1 MRRSAWIAGAFVAAA
16 LSLGFRAAADETIS
30 WSVRPLI
37 VRWDELVTAS
47 GTIGSGQ
54 AGQLVTIQQRV
65 CDEQTWRD
73 VGEATTTENGNW
85 SVDFLTR
92 ISGLLRATSGGAT
105 TDPVQLQQRPWV
117 FFSQRRPGRF
127 RAGVQ
132 AQRQYWHRRMRI
144 DRFDRARGA
153 WVKVKRVLITETE
166 GDDQG
171 GGMSDIASTTDVFRI
186 NVPKGTNLRAVLPTE
201 VGRPCYAAGFSA
213 IVIRR

>member
-1 MRRSAWIAGAFVAAA
+1 VRRSAWIAAAFVAAA

-37 VRWDELVTAS
+37 VRWDELVNAS

-54 AGQLVTIQQRV
+54 AGQLVTIQLRA
-65 CDEQTWRD
+65 CDQQTWRD
-73 VGEATTTENGNW
+73 LGEATTTENGSW
-85 SVDFLTR
+85 SVDLVTR

-105 TDPVQLQQRPWV
+105 TDAVQLQQRPYV

-153 WVKVKRVLITETE
+153 WVTVKRVLITKTE
-166 GDDQG
+166 GDGG

-186 NVPKGTNLRAVLPTE
+186 NVAKGTNLRAVLPTE
-201 VGRPCYAAGFSA
+201 VGRPCYIAGFSP
-213 IVIRR
+213 IVVRR

>member
-1 MRRSAWIAGAFVAAA
+1 MRRSAWIAGALVAAA
-16 LSLGFRAAADETIS
+16 LSLGFRGAADETIS
-30 WSVRPLI
+30 WTVRPLV
-37 VRWDELVTAS
+37 VRWDELVNAS

-54 AGQLVTIQQRV
+54 AGQLVTIQLRV
-65 CDEQTWRD
+65 CDQQTWRD
-73 VGEATTTENGNW
+73 VGEATTTNNGSW

-105 TDPVQLQQRPWV
+105 TDSVQLQQRPYV

-153 WVKVKRVLITETE
+153 WVTVKRVLITKTE
-166 GDDQG
+166 GDGG
-171 GGMSDIASTTDVFRI
+171 GGMSDIASTTDLFRI

-201 VGRPCYAAGFSA
+201 VGRPCYIAGFSP
-213 IVIRR
+213 IVARR

>member
-1 MRRSAWIAGAFVAAA
+1 VRRSLWIAGALVAAA
-16 LSLGFRAAADETIS
+16 LSLGFRGAADETIS

-37 VRWDELVTAS
+37 VRWDELVIAT

-54 AGQLVTIQQRV
+54 PGQLVTIQQRV
-65 CDEQTWRD
+65 CDQQTWRD
-73 VGEATTTENGNW
+73 VGEATTTDSGNW

-105 TDPVQLQQRPWV
+105 TDPVQLQQRPYV

-153 WVKVKRVLITETE
+153 WVTVKRVLITKTE
-166 GDDQG
+166 GDGG
-171 GGMSDIASTTDVFRI
+171 GGMSDIASTTDLFRI

-201 VGRPCYAAGFSA
+201 VGRPCYIAGFSP
-213 IVIRR
+213 IVRR

>member
-1 MRRSAWIAGAFVAAA
+1 MRRSAWIAGALVAAA
-16 LSLGFRAAADETIS
+16 LSLGFRAAAEETIS

-37 VRWDELVTAS
+37 VRWDELVIAT

-65 CDEQTWRD
+65 CDQQTWRD
-73 VGEATTTENGNW
+73 VGEATTTDGGTW

-105 TDPVQLQQRPWV
+105 TDSVQLMQRPYV
-117 FFSQRRPGRF
+117 FFSQRPPGRF

-153 WVKVKRVLITETE
+153 WVTVKRVLITKTE
-166 GDDQG
+166 GDGG
-171 GGMSDIASTTDVFRI
+171 GGMSDIASTTDRFRI
-186 NVPKGTNLRAVLPTE
+186 DVPKGTNLRAVLPTE
-201 VGRPCYAAGFSA
+201 VGRPCYIAGVSP
-213 IVIRR
+213 IVRR

>member
-1 MRRSAWIAGAFVAAA
+1 VRRSAWIAGALVAAA

-37 VRWDELVTAS
+37 VRWDELVIAT

-54 AGQLVTIQQRV
+54 AGQLVTIQQRA
-65 CDEQTWRD
+65 CDQQTWLD
-73 VGEATTTENGNW
+73 VGEATTTDSGNW

-105 TDPVQLQQRPWV
+105 TDSVQLQQRPYV
-117 FFSQRRPGRF
+117 FFAQRRPGRF

-153 WVKVKRVLITETE
+153 WVTVKRVLITKTE
-166 GDDQG
+166 GDGG

-201 VGRPCYAAGFSA
+201 VGRPCYIAGFSP
-213 IVIRR
+213 ILRR

>member
-1 MRRSAWIAGAFVAAA
+1 MRRPAWIAGALVAAA
-16 LSLGFRAAADETIS
+16 LSVGYGDAADETIS
-30 WSVRPLI
+30 WAVRPLV
-37 VRWDELVTAS
+37 VRWDELVNAS

-54 AGQLVTIQQRV
+54 SGQLVTIQIRV
-65 CDEQTWRD
+65 CDQQTWQD
-73 VGEATTTENGNW
+73 VGEATTTNNGSW

-105 TDPVQLQQRPWV
+105 TDSVQLQQRPYV

-153 WVKVKRVLITETE
+153 WVKVKRVLITKTE
-166 GDDQG
+166 GDGG
-171 GGMSDIASTTDVFRI
+171 GGMSDIASTTDPFRI
-186 NVPKGTNLRAVLPTE
+186 DVPKGTNLRAVLPTE
-201 VGRPCYAAGFSA
+201 VGRPCYIAGFSP
-213 IVIRR
+213 IVARR

>member
-1 MRRSAWIAGAFVAAA
+1 M
-16 LSLGFRAAADETIS
+16 
-30 WSVRPLI
+30 
-37 VRWDELVTAS
+37 
-47 GTIGSGQ
+47 
-54 AGQLVTIQQRV
+54 TIQQRA
-65 CDEQTWRD
+65 CDQQTWLD
-73 VGEATTTENGNW
+73 VAEATTTDSGNW

-105 TDPVQLQQRPWV
+105 TDSVQLQQRPYV

-153 WVKVKRVLITETE
+153 WVTVKRVLITKTE
-166 GDDQG
+166 GDGG
-171 GGMSDIASTTDVFRI
+171 GGMSDIASTTDLFRI

-201 VGRPCYAAGFSA
+201 VGRPCYIAGFSP
-213 IVIRR
+213 IVVRR

>member
-1 MRRSAWIAGAFVAAA
+1 VRHSAWIAGALVAAA
-16 LSLGFRAAADETIS
+16 LGLGFRGAADETIS

-37 VRWDELVTAS
+37 VRWDELVIAT

-65 CDEQTWRD
+65 CDEQTWQD
-73 VGEATTTENGNW
+73 VGEATTTDGGNW

-105 TDPVQLQQRPWV
+105 TDSVQLHQRPWV

-153 WVKVKRVLITETE
+153 WVTVKRVLITKTE
-166 GDDQG
+166 GDGG

-186 NVPKGTNLRAVLPTE
+186 DVAKGTNLRAVLPTE
-201 VGRPCYAAGFSA
+201 VGRPCYVAGFSP

>member
-1 MRRSAWIAGAFVAAA
+1 VRHSAWIAGALVAAA
-16 LSLGFRAAADETIS
+16 LGLGFRGAADETIS

-37 VRWDELVTAS
+37 VRWDELVIAT

-65 CDEQTWRD
+65 CDQQTWQD
-73 VGEATTTENGNW
+73 VGEATTTDGGNW

-105 TDPVQLQQRPWV
+105 TDSVQLHQRPWV

-153 WVKVKRVLITETE
+153 WVTVKRVLITKTE
-166 GDDQG
+166 GDGG

-186 NVPKGTNLRAVLPTE
+186 DVAKGTNLRAVLPTE
-201 VGRPCYAAGFSA
+201 VGRPCYVAGFSP

>member
-1 MRRSAWIAGAFVAAA
+1 MRRSAWIAGALVAAA

-37 VRWDELVTAS
+37 VRWDELVNAT

-65 CDEQTWRD
+65 CDQQTWRD
-73 VGEATTTENGNW
+73 VGEATTTGGGSW

-105 TDPVQLQQRPWV
+105 TDPVQLSSGRTSSSHNALQGGSGRA
-117 FFSQRRPGRF
+117 FRRSGSTGTGGCGSIGSTA
-127 RAGVQ
+127 RA
-132 AQRQYWHRRMRI
+132 
-144 DRFDRARGA
+144 GA
-153 WVKVKRVLITETE
+153 WVKVKRVLITKTE
-166 GDDQG
+166 GDGG
-171 GGMSDIASTTDVFRI
+171 GGMSDIASTTDRFRI

-201 VGRPCYAAGFSA
+201 VGRPCYIAGISA
-213 IVIRR
+213 IVRR

>member
-1 MRRSAWIAGAFVAAA
+1 MRRSAWIAGALVAAA

-37 VRWDELVTAS
+37 VRWDELVIAT

-54 AGQLVTIQQRV
+54 AGQLVTIQQRA
-65 CDEQTWRD
+65 CDQQTWLD
-73 VGEATTTENGNW
+73 VAEATTTDSGNW

-105 TDPVQLQQRPWV
+105 TDSVQLQQRPYV
-117 FFSQRRPGRF
+117 FFAQRRPGRF

-153 WVKVKRVLITETE
+153 WVTVKRVLITKTE
-166 GDDQG
+166 GDGG

-186 NVPKGTNLRAVLPTE
+186 NVPKRTNLRAVLPTE
-201 VGRPCYAAGFSA
+201 VGRPCYIAGFSP
-213 IVIRR
+213 ILRR

>member
-1 MRRSAWIAGAFVAAA
+1 MRRPAWIAGALVAAA
-16 LSLGFRAAADETIS
+16 LSLGFRGAADETIS
-30 WSVRPLI
+30 WAVRPLV
-37 VRWDELVTAS
+37 VRWDELVNAS

-54 AGQLVTIQQRV
+54 SGHLVTIQIRV
-65 CDEQTWRD
+65 CDQQTWQD
-73 VGEATTTENGNW
+73 VGEATTTNNGSW

-105 TDPVQLQQRPWV
+105 TDSVQLQQRPYV

-166 GDDQG
+166 GDGG
-171 GGMSDIASTTDVFRI
+171 GGMSDIASTTDLFRI
-186 NVPKGTNLRAVLPTE
+186 DVPKGTSLRAVLPTE
-201 VGRPCYAAGFSA
+201 VGRPCYIAGFSP
-213 IVIRR
+213 IVVRR

>member
-1 MRRSAWIAGAFVAAA
+1 MRMWSLIAVVLAGI
-16 LSLGFRAAADETIS
+16 LGLGFRAAAEQTIS

-37 VRWDELVTAS
+37 VRWDELVIAT

-65 CDEQTWRD
+65 CDQQTWQD
-73 VGEATTTENGNW
+73 VGEAITTDGGNW

-105 TDPVQLQQRPWV
+105 TDAVQLQQRPYV
-117 FFSQRRPGRF
+117 FFSQRPPGRF

-153 WVKVKRVLITETE
+153 WVMVKRVLITKTE

-171 GGMSDIASTTDVFRI
+171 GGISDIASTTDRFRI

-201 VGRPCYAAGFSA
+201 VARPCYFAGFSA
-213 IVIRR
+213 IVRR